1 MAGWNPKFDAD
12 LQFGQQG
19 ERWLMWLG
27 TDQAKVEVKT
37 ERDVWMETK
46 NAVFEFRSRGKAS
59 GITTT
64 EADYWLHIFSERG
77 RAVMAFM
84 FRVPELR
91 EFLRAVYR
99 DPNKFGARVCRGGDD
114 ASSEVILVPVDQ
126 LHRVA
131 RWPFSA

>member
-1 MAGWNPKFDAD
+1 
-12 LQFGQQG
+12 
-19 ERWLMWLG
+19 MWLG

-46 NAVFEFRSRGKAS
+46 NAVFEFRSRDKPS
-59 GITTT
+59 GISTT

-84 FRVPELR
+84 FRVHELR

-99 DPNKFGARVCRGGDD
+99 DPDKFGARVCRGGDD
-114 ASSEVILVPVDQ
+114 ATSEVILVPVSQ

>member
-1 MAGWNPKFDAD
+1 MPGWNPKFDAD

-37 ERDVWMETK
+37 ERETWMTTK
-46 NAVFEFRSRGKAS
+46 NAVFEFRSRGKPS
-59 GITTT
+59 GVSTT
-64 EADYWLHIFSERG
+64 EADYWLHIFSERD
-77 RAVMAFM
+77 RAVMAFL
-84 FRVPELR
+84 FRVLELK
-91 EFLRAVYR
+91 EFLRAVYKN
-99 DPNKFGARVCRGGDD
+99 PEKYGARVCRGGDD
-114 ASSEVILVPVDQ
+114 NTSEVILVPVSE